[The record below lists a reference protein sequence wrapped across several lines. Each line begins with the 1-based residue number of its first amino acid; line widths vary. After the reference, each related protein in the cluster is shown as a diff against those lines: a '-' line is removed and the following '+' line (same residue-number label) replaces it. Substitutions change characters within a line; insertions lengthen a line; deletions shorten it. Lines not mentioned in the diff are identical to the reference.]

1 MDIRDCDKE
10 AGMIVIDG
18 QRSKMDMTS
27 FTNLEEILVR
37 VMDEGC
43 LKDRIVTDV
52 IVNNESFT
60 EIYPHQAE
68 DLSTGEIDRVEVVS
82 MPIAEMAVSIT
93 LELDKVVTLMSAGGR
108 QVADLF
114 RQADDAEALE
124 VYQDLL
130 DVTRDFLGMVG
141 LLRTEFSLG
150 EDKELE
156 HAVEELS
163 SLFSE
168 ILEVQEN
175 EDWVLLADIMEY
187 EFIPLVE
194 RWKAIVDRVRSSLNT
209 PQDKTR

>member
-1 MDIRDCDKE
+1 
-10 AGMIVIDG
+10 MIVIDG
-18 QRSKMDMTS
+18 QRSAMDMKS
-27 FTNLEEILVR
+27 FSNLEEILVK
-37 VMDEGC
+37 VMDDGC

-52 IVNNESFT
+52 IVNDESFS

-68 DLSTGEIDRVEVVS
+68 DLSTSEIDRIEVVS
-82 MPIAEMAVSIT
+82 MPVAEMAVSIT
-93 LELDKVVTLMSAGGR
+93 QELDKVVGLMSAGGR

-114 RQADDAEALE
+114 RRADDAEALE

-130 DVTRDFLGMVG
+130 DVTRDFLGMIG
-141 LLRTEFSLG
+141 LLRSEFSLG
-150 EDKELE
+150 QDKELE

-168 ILEVQEN
+168 VLEVQEN

-194 RWKAIVDRVRSSLNT
+194 RWKMIIDRLRSSLSACS
-209 PQDKTR
+209 

>member
-1 MDIRDCDKE
+1 
-10 AGMIVIDG
+10 MIVIDG
-18 QRSKMDMTS
+18 QRSAMDMKS
-27 FTNLEEILVR
+27 FSNLEEILVK
-37 VMDEGC
+37 VMDDGC

-52 IVNNESFT
+52 IVNDESFS

-68 DLSTGEIDRVEVVS
+68 DLSTSEIDRIEVVS
-82 MPIAEMAVSIT
+82 MPVAEMAVNIT
-93 LELDKVVTLMSAGGR
+93 QELDKVVGLMSAGGR

-114 RQADDAEALE
+114 RRADDAEALE

-130 DVTRDFLGMVG
+130 DVTRDFLGMIG
-141 LLRTEFSLG
+141 LLRSEFSLG
-150 EDKELE
+150 QDKELE

-168 ILEVQEN
+168 VLEVQEN

-194 RWKAIVDRVRSSLNT
+194 RWKMIIDRLRSSLSACS
-209 PQDKTR
+209 